1 MTHRSRIWGA
11 LTSLGILALAA
22 CTDRNAVNF
31 DTPVS
36 DRARAADWP
45 ALRPIGDF
53 VPIEAA
59 TTTPETDLTALADR
73 ARALRLRAR
82 AMQRPILTP
91 GEATRLGGG

>member
-1 MTHRSRIWGA
+1 MTHRSRKWGA

-36 DRARAADWP
+36 DRARSAEWP

-53 VPIEAA
+53 APIAAA
-59 TTTPETDLTALADR
+59 TTPAEADLTALAAR
-73 ARALRLRAR
+73 ARALRLRAQ
-82 AMQRPILTP
+82 AMQRPILTAN
-91 GEATRLGGG
+91 EATRLRGG